1 MTKAFDFI
9 KYLFRNWE
17 FWPTYFGLAVA
28 LFYGGL
34 LYSMVVELH
43 PGSLFIGFK
52 VAAVSTGMIIIRGIV
67 FMIIKP
73 LTESYKKFNEL
84 RDEEHNKLLKS
95 LSANYES

>member
-9 KYLFRNWE
+9 KYLFRKWE
-17 FWPTYFGLAVA
+17 FWPTYFGLAGA
-28 LFYGGL
+28 LFFCGML
-34 LYSMVVELH
+34 FELH

-52 VAAVSTGMIIIRGIV
+52 IMAVSIGMLIISGIV

-73 LTESYKKFNEL
+73 LLESYKKFNEL

-95 LSANYES
+95 LSAYYES